1 LTRKLNI
8 ILLAL
13 LMLVGAPFYWLVLDT
28 SADGDTRHDLAI
40 TQLRDL
46 AGVLPGEVP
55 IDVRYETLGQRRVVS
70 NLLAAGS
77 GLRPVPYVI
86 RAFQLILRGGDIIT
100 IDRGLDRRGAEAE
113 RLADFDPRAQATV
126 EAAAHAARVS
136 LTLAPRVPHT
146 GLKAAP
152 VGFGS
157 GLTRNVAQARTL
169 PYPVAPGVV
178 VIPVTDVG
186 PDERMVFVQLADGTE
201 LLFAGDVAPTQEA
214 WSQQRPP
221 ARLATSYG
229 RTRNREALARWLRT
243 ISALKAVAPDLL
255 IVAGHDASIPPG
267 VTHGFIAS
275 DDQSLRS
282 RR

>member
-13 LMLVGAPFYWLVLDT
+13 LILIGAPFYWLVLNT
-28 SADGDTRHDLAI
+28 SSDGETRHALTI

-46 AGVLPGEVP
+46 AGALPGDVP

-70 NLLAAGS
+70 DLLAAGS

-100 IDRGLDRRGAEAE
+100 IDRGLNREYAQAE
-113 RLADFDPRAQATV
+113 RLANYDPRAQATV
-126 EAAAHAARVS
+126 DSAVKAALTS

-152 VGFGS
+152 TRFGS
-157 GLTRNVAQARTL
+157 GLTHSEPDPRTL

-178 VIPVTDVG
+178 VIPVSDVG
-186 PDERMVFVQLADGTE
+186 PDERMVFVLLADGTE
-201 LLFAGDVAPTQEA
+201 LLFAGDVAPTREA
-214 WSQQRPP
+214 WLQQRPP

-243 ISALKAVAPDLL
+243 IFALKTAAPDLL
-255 IVAGHDASIPPG
+255 IVAGHDAG
-267 VTHGFIAS
+267 VPRGITQGFIAS

-282 RR
+282 VR